1 VWENLEV
8 SNAVS
13 SSKLMKVEVPLV
25 IASVQPTHAY
35 VKLSIRMCLLLM
47 TCGRSSISDMWY
59 AEDRLVSACESL
71 LPAYIVVISFSRV
84 LSESSLYMPSV
95 PYLTTVLELPLA
107 LTFRWK
113 P

>member
-1 VWENLEV
+1 V
-8 SNAVS
+8 SNAAS
-13 SSKLMKVEVPLV
+13 FSKSMKVEVPLV

-35 VKLSIRMCLLLM
+35 VKLSIPICLLLM

-59 AEDRLVSACESL
+59 AEDRLVSGCESL
-71 LPAYIVVISFSRV
+71 LLACIIVISFSRA

-107 LTFRWK
+107 LTSQWR